1 MSGGRQPAPRH
12 SGSTPHSDGPAS
24 RPGAAA
30 PAPAALSA
38 DRSPVPPPG
47 SPVLP
52 ASFYDRPVLEV
63 AHDLVGCGFFFDGVG
78 GRIVETEAYAHD
90 DPCCHGFR
98 GRTQRNAVM
107 FGPPGHLY
115 VYFTYG
121 MHFCC
126 NLVCEEEGRAAA
138 VLLRAIEPTHGLDV
152 MRRRRGPIAAGGRD
166 GAAPDAR
173 VLCSGPA
180 RLTQALAIG
189 REQNGSPAWRRPLA
203 ITPRPSGGA
212 MNGGGDGGEIRVGT
226 GPASRI
232 VTAPRIVT
240 TPRIGVGGDPAP
252 WRFVD
257 ADSRFL
263 SRPLPRHL
271 RAP

>member
-1 MSGGRQPAPRH
+1 MSGGRR
-12 SGSTPHSDGPAS
+12 PAS
-24 RPGAAA
+24 RPGGSASRPRVPAAA
-30 PAPAALSA
+30 AGPST
-38 DRSPVPPPG
+38 DRSPVAPPG

-52 ASFYDRPVLEV
+52 AAFYDRPVLKV
-63 AHDLVGCGFFFDGVG
+63 ARDLVGCGFFFDGVG

-98 GRTQRNAVM
+98 GCTERNAVM

-166 GAAPDAR
+166 GDAPDTR

-180 RLTQALAIG
+180 KLTQALGIG
-189 REQNGSPAWRRPLA
+189 REQNGLPAWREPLVV
-203 ITPRPSGGA
+203 TQQPGGA
-212 MNGGGDGGEIRVGT
+212 AAGGGDRGGMRAGT
-226 GPASRI
+226 GP
-232 VTAPRIVT
+232 APRIVT
-240 TPRIGVGGDPAP
+240 TPRIGVGGDTAP

-263 SRPLPRHL
+263 SRPLPRSI
-271 RAP
+271 RGR